1 MGVWVYFWILSVC
14 LFLSQCHTV
23 FDCDFEVSSESG
35 RFMPPALFLFLR
47 IALAILGL
55 LWSYINFRV
64 FLVLCKMTGN
74 LTGLALNM

>member
-1 MGVWVYFWILSVC
+1 MSVFVSLPNVLITVALYYC
-14 LFLSQCHTV
+14 LK
-23 FDCDFEVSSESG
+23 SG
-35 RFMPPALFLFLR
+35 RTMPPALFFFLR

-64 FLVLCKMTGN
+64 FLVLCKMMGN